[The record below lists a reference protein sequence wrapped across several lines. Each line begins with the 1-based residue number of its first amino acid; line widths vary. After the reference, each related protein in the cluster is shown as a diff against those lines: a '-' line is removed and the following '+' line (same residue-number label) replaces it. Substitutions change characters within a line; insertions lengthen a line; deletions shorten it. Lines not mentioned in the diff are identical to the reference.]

1 MIRALARSVIHYVL
15 RTPGLR
21 VLALAGAYAY
31 VLGLSLFF
39 AYQLRFDFV
48 VPDNFVQNM
57 LSVCAIT
64 VAVQLVCLFLF
75 HQFDG
80 LLTYF
85 STPDLRRLL
94 SACSLAT
101 LIIVAE
107 RLTIGVIVAP
117 PRGVI
122 VIDFILSIAAIGSL
136 RLSFR
141 ALRRFIYHPGLT
153 AGKVRRIGIVG
164 AGDCGAVLVKEL
176 LRSPWLKIRPVA
188 FFDDDY
194 RRRCGIHGLPLVGRP
209 ERIEELK
216 DKLRLDEV
224 VIAMPSASP
233 RRTQEILQLV
243 NRAGLSC
250 RTVPSLDQLAAGRV
264 TVTNL
269 RPLDIHD
276 LLGRPPVEISHESVR
291 TIIEGRTVIVTGAG
305 GSIGSELCRQIL
317 SHMPA
322 ALVMLERSEPHLFLI
337 EQELRNHPS
346 LNGTSLVPVIA
357 DISRPSRLEQV
368 FHRFRPHVVFHAAAH
383 KHVPLME
390 IQPEEA
396 IYNNVYATAGLADIA
411 VEYAAERFVF
421 ISSDKAV
428 NPTNVMGATK
438 RLGEVYLQ
446 AVARRQSGTKFMA
459 VRFGN
464 VLGSSG
470 SVVPTFARQIA
481 AGGPITVTHP
491 EITRYFMTI
500 PEAVSLVL
508 QSSVFGNSGDI
519 FVLDMGTPVRIADLA
534 RKMIALAGLTPN
546 DVEIAFT
553 GLRPGEKLYEELS
566 HDVEVVAATPH
577 PKIARLVS
585 PERRVNGADFVD
597 RLTSACEASNAD
609 PQGLKLLLTRFLPE
623 YAPAQTQLAPA
634 EMAAAVNSRN
644 TATLL

>member
-1 MIRALARSVIHYVL
+1 MIRALTRSVIQFVL
-15 RTPGLR
+15 RMPGLR
-21 VLALAGAYAY
+21 LLALMGTYGS

-48 VPDNFVQNM
+48 VPDNIAQNM

-101 LIIVAE
+101 LVIGAE
-107 RLTIGVIVAP
+107 RFTTGIIIAP

-122 VIDFILSIAAIGSL
+122 LIDFILSIAAIGAS

-141 ALRRFIYHPGLT
+141 ALRHFVYHPAGPT
-153 AGKVRRIGIVG
+153 TGKVRRIGIVG
-164 AGDCGAVLVKEL
+164 VGDCGAVLVKEL
-176 LRSPWLKIRPVA
+176 LRSPWLGLRPVA

-264 TVTNL
+264 TITNL
-269 RPLDIHD
+269 RPLNIHD

-317 SHMPA
+317 PHGPA
-322 ALVMLERSEPHLFLI
+322 ALIILERSEPHLFVI
-337 EQELRNHPS
+337 EQELRTHSS
-346 LNGTSLVPVIA
+346 LNGTSLVPLIA
-357 DISRPSRLEQV
+357 DISRSARLQQI
-368 FHRFRPHVVFHAAAH
+368 FHRFRPHCVFHAAAH

-390 IQPEEA
+390 LQPEEA
-396 IYNNVYATAGLADIA
+396 IYNNIYATSLLADIA
-411 VEYAAERFVF
+411 AEYAAERFVF

-428 NPTNVMGATK
+428 NPTSVMGATK
-438 RLGEVYLQ
+438 RLGEVYMQ
-446 AVARRQSGTKFMA
+446 SIARQHSGTKFTA

-481 AGGPITVTHP
+481 GGGPITVTHP
-491 EITRYFMTI
+491 DITRYFMTI

-534 RKMIALAGLTPN
+534 RKMIALAGLTPD
-546 DVEIAFT
+546 DVGIVFT

-566 HDVEVVAATPH
+566 QDVEAVVATPH

-597 RLTSACEASNAD
+597 RLRSACEASYVD
-609 PQGLKLLLTRFLPE
+609 PQGLKLLLARFLPE
-623 YAPAQTQLAPA
+623 YAPAQAEFAPA
-634 EMAAAVNSRN
+634 
-644 TATLL
+644 

>member
-1 MIRALARSVIHYVL
+1 MRALIRSFLAFLLRIRALRLV
-15 RTPGLR
+15 
-21 VLALAGAYAY
+21 ALICVYGA
-31 VLGLSLFF
+31 VLGLSIFF
-39 AYQLRFDFV
+39 AYQLRFDFA
-48 VPDNFVQNM
+48 VPGTIAGDMF
-57 LSVCAIT
+57 SVCVLT
-64 VAVQLVCLFLF
+64 VAVQLVCLFIF

-94 SACSLAT
+94 SACILAT
-101 LIIVAE
+101 LLIAAL

-122 VIDFILSIAAIGSL
+122 LIDFILSIAGIGAS

-141 ALRRFIYHPGLT
+141 AVRHFVYYSARPVP
-153 AGKVRRIGIVG
+153 ANVRRIGVVG

-176 LRSPWLKIRPVA
+176 LRSPWLGLQPVA
-188 FFDDDY
+188 VFDDDY
-194 RRRCGIHGLPLVGRP
+194 RRRCGIHGVPLVGRP
-209 ERIEELK
+209 ERIQELK
-216 DKLRLDEV
+216 SKLRLDEM
-224 VIAMPSASP
+224 VIAMPSAAP
-233 RRTQEILQLV
+233 RRRQEILQLV

-264 TVTNL
+264 TITNL
-269 RPLDIHD
+269 RPLNIHD
-276 LLGRPPVEISHESVR
+276 LLGRPQVEITHESVR
-291 TIIEGRTVIVTGAG
+291 TIIEGRTIVVTGAG

-317 SHMPA
+317 LHGPA
-322 ALVMLERSEPHLFLI
+322 ALIMLERSEPQLFVI
-337 EQELRNHPS
+337 EQELRTHPS
-346 LNGTSLVPVIA
+346 LNGASLVPVIA
-357 DISRPSRLEQV
+357 DISRPKRLQQI

-390 IQPEEA
+390 LQPEEA
-396 IYNNVYATAGLADIA
+396 IYNNLYATSLLADIA
-411 VEYAAERFVF
+411 VEYAAERFIF

-438 RLGEVYLQ
+438 RLGEIYLH

-470 SVVPTFARQIA
+470 SVVPTFARQID

-508 QSSVFGNSGDI
+508 QSSVFGNNGDI

-534 RKMIALAGLTPN
+534 KKMIALAGLRPG

-566 HDVEVVAATPH
+566 QDVEVVAVTPH

-585 PERRVNGADFVD
+585 PGRRMNGADFVD
-597 RLTSACEASNAD
+597 RLRVACEDSNVD
-609 PQGLKLLLTRFLPE
+609 PQGLKLMLARFLPE
-623 YAPAQTQLAPA
+623 YTPQTEFAPTCTTAIAEQQELA
-634 EMAAAVNSRN
+634 
-644 TATLL
+644 